1 MQEYV
6 IELSKYFIAFFMVL
20 YTASC
25 FYTFRYPTGEHHK
38 GIFILQD
45 VLMFLVQ
52 VLCFLN
58 LSLTG
63 GDFQYLFFFAFI
75 LIFLFA
81 TITMVSLIYENI
93 NRLLLNICVCFWES
107 DSVWYP
113 DCLLTRQYGSM

>member
-25 FYTFRYPTGEHHK
+25 FYTFRYPVGEKHR
-38 GIFILQD
+38 GVFILQD
-45 VLMFLVQ
+45 LLMFLVQ

-58 LSLTG
+58 LSLVS

-81 TITMVSLIYENI
+81 TITMVWMR
-93 NRLLLNICVCFWES
+93 RLL
-107 DSVWYP
+107 SVVPINVQTYITMEYV
-113 DCLLTRQYGSM
+113 LKFFGVKMN